1 MRSLQA
7 LKSNTVK
14 IKQPVVDDS
23 PTGSQ
28 LEEILVE
35 KIDINLGNRNKKEYR
50 KVEYFRPS
58 NTNQCSRYWYYVFNG
73 IEDYPTQFSPQTYR
87 IFDNGHAVHDRL
99 YSYLREMGIL
109 VEEELPVSYDDPP
122 IQGTADGVIDLYGH
136 KLIELKSIS
145 AEGFEYRRLAHK
157 PSDDHY
163 RQAQI
168 YMQCLNLDSGFVI
181 YENKNNQQ
189 ILPIYIER
197 DHKFIDKLFNKYR
210 KIYKSVQEGVIP
222 DRPYKRTSKHCASC
236 DLETHCWADFSEA
249 KSIGEDQP
257 F

>member
-1 MRSLQA
+1 MMKAITALRS
-7 LKSNTVK
+7 KKEIVGEPK
-14 IKQPVVDDS
+14 EEI
-23 PTGSQ
+23 TGSD
-28 LEEILVE
+28 LEAMIVE
-35 KIDINLGNRNKKEYR
+35 GIDTHLSKRNKEEYR

-58 NTNQCSRYWYYVFNG
+58 STNQCARYWYYVFNG
-73 IEDYPTQFSPQTYR
+73 VNYPTSFSSQTYR

-99 YSYLREMGIL
+99 YKYFRDMGIL
-109 VEEELPVSYDDPP
+109 LQEELPVSNEDPP
-122 IQGTADGVIDLYGH
+122 IQGTADGVIDLYGP

-168 YMQCLNLDSGFVI
+168 YMKCLSLDSGFVI

-189 ILPIYIER
+189 ILPIYIEK
-197 DHKFIDKLFNKYR
+197 DDKFIDKLFNKYR
-210 KIYKSVQEGVIP
+210 KIYLSVQEGTIP

-236 DLETHCWADFSEA
+236 DLEQHCWSDQSEVEVG
-249 KSIGEDQP
+249 KDEP

>member
-1 MRSLQA
+1 MKA
-7 LKSNTVK
+7 LGVLKN
-14 IKQPVVDDS
+14 KQPVAEVVVVDQPS
-23 PTGSQ
+23 SSQ
-28 LEEILVE
+28 LEDILLE
-35 KIDINLGNRNKKEYR
+35 QIDISLSKRNGKEHR

-58 NTNQCSRYWYYVFNG
+58 NTNQCARYWFYVFNG
-73 IEDYPTQFSPQTYR
+73 IDDYPVSFSSQTYR

-99 YSYLREMGIL
+99 YSYFKEMGIL

-197 DHKFIDKLFNKYR
+197 DTKFIDKLFNKYR
-210 KIYKSVQEGVIP
+210 KIYNSYKEGLIP

-236 DLETHCWADFSEA
+236 DLQSHCWAGKEF
-249 KSIGEDQP
+249 GEEEP

>member
-1 MRSLQA
+1 MMKSIARLKNKELKVSEPTQAEEVSGSDLENILLENIDVSLS
-7 LKSNTVK
+7 KRNS
-14 IKQPVVDDS
+14 
-23 PTGSQ
+23 
-28 LEEILVE
+28 
-35 KIDINLGNRNKKEYR
+35 IDFR

-58 NTNQCSRYWYYVFNG
+58 NTNQCSRYWYYCFTGV
-73 IEDYPTQFSPQTYR
+73 DYPTSFSSQTYR

-99 YSYLREMGIL
+99 YGYFREMGIL

-122 IQGTADGVIDLYGH
+122 IQGTADGIIDLHGH
-136 KLIELKSIS
+136 RLIELKSIS

-157 PSDDHY
+157 PSDDHV

-168 YMQCLNLDSGFVI
+168 YMKCLNLDSGFVI

-197 DHKFIDKLFNKYR
+197 DDKFIDKLFTKYR
-210 KIYKSVQEGVIP
+210 KIYSSVLEGNIP
-222 DRPYKRTSKHCASC
+222 DRPYKRTSKHCAKC
-236 DLETHCWADFSEA
+236 DLETHCWAGKD
-249 KSIGEDQP
+249 IGEEEP

>member
-1 MRSLQA
+1 MKSLSLLRNKEPKTPEPIA
-7 LKSNTVK
+7 E
-14 IKQPVVDDS
+14 I

-28 LEEILVE
+28 LEDILLE
-35 KIDINLGNRNKKEYR
+35 NIDISLSKRNKVEQR

-58 NTNQCSRYWYYVFNG
+58 NTNQCTRYWYYCFTGV
-73 IEDYPTQFSPQTYR
+73 DYPVSFSSQTYR

-99 YSYLREMGIL
+99 YSYFREMGIL
-109 VEEELPVSYDDPP
+109 VAEELPLSYDDPP
-122 IQGTADGVIDLYGH
+122 IQGTADGIIDLHGNR
-136 KLIELKSIS
+136 LIELKSIS
-145 AEGFEYRRLAHK
+145 AEGFEYRRLSRK
-157 PSDDHY
+157 PSADHY

-168 YMQCLNLDSGFVI
+168 YMKCLDLDSGFVI

-197 DHKFIDKLFNKYR
+197 DDKFIDKLFDKYR
-210 KIYKSVQEGVIP
+210 KIYKNVKEGSIP

-236 DLETHCWADFSEA
+236 DLQAHCWAGNDFEKEES
-249 KSIGEDQP
+249 

>member
-1 MRSLQA
+1 MKSLAA
-7 LKSNTVK
+7 LKNKGPKVCEAQISE
-14 IKQPVVDDS
+14 I

-28 LEEILVE
+28 LEDILVE
-35 KIDINLGNRNKKEYR
+35 NIDISLSKRNKVEHR

-58 NTNQCSRYWYYVFNG
+58 NTNQCSRYWYYCFTGV
-73 IEDYPTQFSPQTYR
+73 DYPTSFSSQTYR
-87 IFDNGHAVHDRL
+87 IFDNGHAVHERL
-99 YSYLREMGIL
+99 YGYFREMGIL
-109 VEEELPVSYDDPP
+109 VAEEIGVSHIDPP
-122 IQGTADGVIDLYGH
+122 IQGTADGIIDLYGH

-168 YMQCLNLDSGFVI
+168 YMRCLDLQSGFVI

-189 ILPIYIER
+189 ILPIFIER
-197 DHKFIDKLFNKYR
+197 DDKFIDKLFVKYR
-210 KIYKSVQEGVIP
+210 KIYDSVTKGEIP
-222 DRPYKRTSKHCASC
+222 DRPYKRTSKHCANC
-236 DLETHCWADFSEA
+236 DLEAHCWAGRD
-249 KSIGEDQP
+249 IGEDES

>member
-1 MRSLQA
+1 MKSINL
-7 LKSNTVK
+7 LKNKEVK
-14 IKQPVVDDS
+14 KEEKVEAEN

-28 LEEILVE
+28 LEDLLVE
-35 KIDINLGNRNKKEYR
+35 NIDIQLAKRNSTDFR

-58 NTNQCSRYWYYVFNG
+58 NTNQCARYWYYCFTGV
-73 IEDYPTQFSPQTYR
+73 DYPTSFSAQTYR

-99 YSYLREMGIL
+99 YGYFKELGIL
-109 VEEELPVSYDDPP
+109 VEEELPVSLDDPP
-122 IQGTADGVIDLYGH
+122 IQGTADGIIDLHGH

-145 AEGFEYRRLAHK
+145 TEGFEYRRLAHK
-157 PSDDHY
+157 PSDDHF

-168 YMQCLNLDSGFVI
+168 YMECLKLDSGFVI

-197 DHKFIDKLFNKYR
+197 DQKFIDKLFNKYR
-210 KIYKSVQEGVIP
+210 KIYKSVTEGAIP
-222 DRPYKRTSKHCASC
+222 DRPYKRTSKNCAKC
-236 DLETHCWADFSEA
+236 DLESHCWAGNDIE
-249 KSIGEDQP
+249 EEP

>member
-1 MRSLQA
+1 MKSLSL
-7 LKSNTVK
+7 LKNK
-14 IKQPVVDDS
+14 EPKAPEPVADI

-28 LEEILVE
+28 LEDILLDD
-35 KIDINLGNRNKKEYR
+35 IDICLSKRNKVEQR

-58 NTNQCSRYWYYVFNG
+58 NTNQCARYWYYCFTGV
-73 IEDYPTQFSPQTYR
+73 DYPVSFSSQTYR

-99 YSYLREMGIL
+99 YSYFKEMGIL
-109 VEEELPVSYDDPP
+109 VAEELPVSYDDPP
-122 IQGTADGVIDLYGH
+122 IQGTADGIIDLHGNR
-136 KLIELKSIS
+136 LIELKSIS
-145 AEGFEYRRLAHK
+145 AEGFEYRRLSHK

-168 YMQCLNLDSGFVI
+168 YMKCLDLDSGFVI

-197 DHKFIDKLFNKYR
+197 DDKFIDKLFDKYR
-210 KIYKSVQEGVIP
+210 KIYKNVKEGNIP
-222 DRPYKRTSKHCASC
+222 DRPYKRTSKHCANC
-236 DLETHCWADFSEA
+236 DLQVHCWAGNDFEKEES
-249 KSIGEDQP
+249 